1 MEEVKLWRKN
11 SVGIGTWRVRLVEA
25 GQTKAVIAVY
35 HTIVEGGSEICHTD
49 TIVTNQSGRTLMQQV
64 DLEMTSRINRQEKKG
79 YKRSREDAIALGST
93 NTMGLVNPMLAHP
106 LKRVTLR
113 GSDFE
118 MAHVQ
123 PKYDGHRCL
132 VTKRDGDML
141 AYSRQGNPIVT
152 VPHLLEP
159 LERIMQD
166 GDTFDGELYCHGVK
180 LQTLSSWIKAGQDSS
195 RKLNFHWYDIVSPAV
210 FSQRYAVMQDL
221 SWSIPDC
228 QVHLV
233 PTHRVTKMSQVYDHF
248 KVQRSLGMEGSMLRL
263 DRAGYQDG
271 KRSDQLIKIK
281 EREDGEVR
289 VVGVRASR
297 DGWAILRVQYQWA
310 CAETTGK
317 LVEFDI
323 SAPGSHTEK
332 TEVLTNFEAK
342 YLGKLLTIEY
352 AMLTDDGVPFH
363 AVATRWQELI

>member
-210 FSQRYAVMQDL
+210 FSQRNAVMRDL

-233 PTHRVTKMSQVYDHF
+233 PTLRVTKMSQVYEHF
-248 KVQRSLGMEGSMLRL
+248 KVQRGLGMEGSMLRL

-271 KRSDQLIKIK
+271 KRSDQLVKIK
-281 EREDGEVR
+281 EREDGEVL
-289 VVGVRASR
+289 VVGCRPSR
-297 DGWAILRVQYQWA
+297 DGWAILQV
-310 CAETTGK
+310 EFKVPGK
-317 LVEFDI
+317 FTPVKFDI
-323 SAPGSHTEK
+323 SAPGSHVEK
-332 TEVLTNFEAK
+332 KEVLDNFEK
-342 YLGKLLTIEY
+342 YLNRLLTIEY
-352 AMLTDDGVPFH
+352 AMLTDDGIPFH
-363 AVATRWQELI
+363 AVAMRWREDV